1 MKRKSCGMAG
11 ASPSRK
17 VQKPWDSTWSDA
29 WNEEFYFLS
38 EGCLYIPIIGKGCRY
53 YYWVDMTINWDDEGQ
68 SLSETFYFLRRTL
81 GHMNADEI
89 LDEHLKLSIWTQRID
104 SSLAFGLKRWQM

>member
-1 MKRKSCGMAG
+1 MGWLEQARVARCRNRGIALG
-11 ASPSRK
+11 AMLGTKNFISYLRG
-17 VQKPWDSTWSDA
+17 A
-29 WNEEFYFLS
+29 
-38 EGCLYIPIIGKGCRY
+38 LYIPIIGKGCHY